1 MADAKKPKAPT
12 GTTPVGVA
20 VYPRLNKPDTKF
32 NPAGNYSTKLVLS
45 AEDAAPLM
53 EAIEKVAE
61 EAYENAKATLEAK
74 LEEAKAAD
82 KPKVKKKLEKLV
94 KGDMPFAPEY
104 DDAGDETGNIVF
116 SFKTNASYT
125 DKKTQ
130 KTVQRE
136 VTMFDA
142 KGKKLE
148 GSKRPSIWAG
158 SKLSVAYMLSDFY
171 NAATDSAG
179 CSPRLNAVQIVE
191 LVSGSGGNA
200 ASYGFGSHDSG
211 YEADDGS
218 DDDNPFGDKTGGGG
232 DSEDDDPDN
241 F

>member
-1 MADAKKPKAPT
+1 MADAKKPKSPT

-20 VYPRLNKPDTKF
+20 VYPRLNQPDTKF
-32 NPAGNYSTKLVLS
+32 NAAGTYSVKLVLS

-53 EAIEKVAE
+53 EAIEKVAD
-61 EAYENAKATLEAK
+61 EAYENAKASLEAK
-74 LEEAKAAD
+74 LEEAKAAE
-82 KPKVKKKLEKLV
+82 KPKVKKKLEKLE
-94 KGDMPFAPEY
+94 KGDLPFAPEY
-104 DDAGDETGNIVF
+104 DDEGNETGNFVF
-116 SFKTNASYT
+116 SFKTNASYV
-125 DKKTQ
+125 DKKTK

-148 GSKRPSIWAG
+148 GKKRPSIWGG

-171 NAATDSAG
+171 NAATDNAG

-200 ASYGFGSHDSG
+200 ASYGFGAHDGG
-211 YEADDGS
+211 YESEDGADGDGPFS
-218 DDDNPFGDKTGGGG
+218 DQTGGDDAEG
-232 DSEDDDPDN
+232 DDDPN